1 MQMTMVSIL
10 SSALFEEVSKSKLK
24 ARMLGIFRKLE
35 EEGGE
40 LIVTDNGRPTLKI
53 TPIRQKLPVEVVF
66 AAARKDVSEGKMKFP
81 SRKSIMAP
89 LDGEDYALTDD
100 LLTKKQKAKAKKK

>member
-1 MQMTMVSIL
+1 MVSLLTIP
-10 SSALFEEVSKSKLK
+10 LFEEVSKSKLK

-53 TPIRQKLPVEVVF
+53 TPIRQKLPVEAVF
-66 AAARKDVSEGKMKFP
+66 ADARKKIAEGKINFP
-81 SRKSIMAP
+81 TRKSILAP
-89 LDGEDYALTDD
+89 LASEDYALRDD
-100 LLTKKQKAKAKKK
+100 AQ

>member
-1 MQMTMVSIL
+1 MVSFVTMPL
-10 SSALFEEVSKSKLK
+10 LEEVSKSKLK

-53 TPIRQKLPVEVVF
+53 TPIRQKLSVAAVF
-66 AAARKDVSEGKMKFP
+66 ADARKKISEGKLNFP
-81 SRKSIMAP
+81 TRQSVLAP
-89 LDGEDYALTDD
+89 LENEDYALRDD
-100 LLTKKQKAKAKKK
+100 ATLTLQKQQRKKK